1 MNRLSEA
8 RGKRKHYTASVDTCL
23 LSNYYWSRL
32 SYSLLL
38 GCHCRKVR
46 KGKVEGLK
54 HAIPIIYFILCR
66 CCLSTAPL
74 PSPSLHLCFQA
85 VFVHAYLWRKS
96 RRRSALACNIRPNF
110 FLTFWHYMR
119 SRDISE
125 GAKVDVGQ
133 GTCVIDLCIMFFR
146 QLNNCWRWSYRWKHK
161 DTIFWGDSNKGCGM
175 S

>member
-8 RGKRKHYTASVDTCL
+8 RGKRKHYTASVDWTLSIVKL
-23 LSNYYWSRL
+23 LL
-32 SYSLLL
+32 IPFELLLL